1 METDQEKQVV
11 LYKLAQN
18 IAENNRRESEAV
30 QGYTQQLEIIQRAK
44 DVCSDD
50 AEVLSFL
57 TALESATEEKISD
70 ELSHSISLNKE
81 YTQMTDIQPKED

>member
-1 METDQEKQVV
+1 MEADQEKQVV
-11 LYKLAQN
+11 LYKLAQS

-44 DVCSDD
+44 DVCSD
-50 AEVLSFL
+50 
-57 TALESATEEKISD
+57 